1 MAAKITQENLGCWR
15 LSCSL
20 ALSAHIPTCFLH
32 VAYSPP
38 CMYDIHSLQLS
49 LNTQRLAW
57 LRWGDTQILGSR
69 WSAWY
74 QVHLLY
80 LPYRP
85 CFPVHERKYH
95 RKFRQCLGMLSQS
108 LYRAEVAMGE
118 AGPTGAG
125 WLFGRTKANKAA
137 ASHLYSWI
145 KPRGTS
151 QKSPVWKRSVL

>member
-118 AGPTGAG
+118 VGPTGAG
-125 WLFGRTKANKAA
+125 SLGEPRPIKQPLLTSILGLSLEGPLRRVLSGRG
-137 ASHLYSWI
+137 
-145 KPRGTS
+145 RCCE
-151 QKSPVWKRSVL
+151 